1 MIRREHEGCKLKYYT
16 KLLMQTALPNL
27 KGRQAYLSLTILYT
41 ITQSKVAI
49 I

>member
-1 MIRREHEGCKLKYYT
+1 MIRHEHGGCMLQYYT
-16 KLLMQTALPNL
+16 ELLMQTALPNL